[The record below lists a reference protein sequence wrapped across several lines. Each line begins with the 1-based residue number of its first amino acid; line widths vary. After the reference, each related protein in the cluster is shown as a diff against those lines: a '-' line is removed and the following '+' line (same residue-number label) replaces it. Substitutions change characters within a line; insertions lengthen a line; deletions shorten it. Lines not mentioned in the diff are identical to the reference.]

1 MKKIKLVSLVSVGVV
16 LLYTLGLFMIYY
28 TAREVS
34 SERFDAESRQY
45 NSQFD
50 ECLNAARD
58 KVMLGE
64 ADNYKDE
71 IAIFKDIVFETGTYP
86 FRSCASISAILDE
99 EGNVLAKTEPAI
111 KLEFCNE
118 YWEPYET
125 HIISMEE
132 YLTDE
137 IKNEIL
143 SFTES
148 QLSHYM
154 RVSSAHFHKT
164 EEGYVPVKIFLEGTD
179 FDTLE
184 RTEKEIVL
192 SDLPVDLK
200 AGDNEQNYASM
211 STSVYN
217 ISDDEDLL
225 YNFERVNEAL
235 EEAVTW
241 IKTDKYEAVGGSSN
255 KGYLRRTQMS
265 YDLYMFKLGGKTY
278 RTFTAMSHN
287 LTKTTFESDEFQE
300 GAIYLGMLFSMAG
313 AVIIIFSL
321 VFYTKKENLD
331 KAVNSF
337 SAAAA
342 HELKTPLSVIQ
353 NQCEC
358 IMENIAPEKNEEYVK
373 SIYDE
378 SLRMNEL
385 VINMLEY
392 SRVTSEGYVK
402 KEKCDLCEIVRETAE
417 KYKVF
422 AESRGVNIRVEIK
435 TEKAAVRCNGRL
447 MALAVNNYISNAVKF
462 AKGDKNVVITL
473 ENNRKPYRISV
484 YNDGDGITGE
494 LKLHLWNAFTKED
507 KARTSGSG
515 SGMGLALCKRIFD
528 FHNCTY
534 GFKNKENGV
543 EFWVT
548 VE

>member
-1 MKKIKLVSLVSVGVV
+1 MKKIKLVSLVSLGVV
-16 LLYTLGLFMIYY
+16 LLYALSLFMIYY

-34 SERFDAESRQY
+34 SERFEAESRQY
-45 NSQFD
+45 NSQFNS
-50 ECLNAARD
+50 CLNAARD

-71 IAIFKDIVFETGTYP
+71 IAIFEDIVFETGTYG
-86 FRSCASISAILDE
+86 SAAAISVILDE

-125 HIISMEE
+125 HIISIEE
-132 YLTDE
+132 YLTDK
-137 IKNEIL
+137 IKNEIR
-143 SFTES
+143 SFTDS
-148 QLSHYM
+148 VLSRYV
-154 RVSSAHFHKT
+154 RVNRAYFHKT

-179 FDTLE
+179 FDTLQK
-184 RTEKEIVL
+184 TEKEIVL

-200 AGDNEQNYASM
+200 AGDNGQDYVSM
-211 STSVYN
+211 STEFYH
-217 ISDDEDLL
+217 ISDDEELL
-225 YNFERVNEAL
+225 YNLDKVNEAL
-235 EEAVTW
+235 EEAVSW
-241 IKTDKYEAVGGSSN
+241 IKNDEFEAVGGSSN
-255 KGYLRRTQMS
+255 KGYLRRTQMT
-265 YDLYMFKLGGKTY
+265 YDLFLFKMNGKTY
-278 RTFTAMSHN
+278 RTFNAMSHN
-287 LTKTTFESDEFQE
+287 LTKSTFESDEFQE
-300 GAIYLGMLFSMAG
+300 GAIYLGMLFAMAG

-321 VFYTKKENLD
+321 ALSAKKENLD

-392 SRVTSEGYVK
+392 SRITSDGYVK
-402 KEKCDLCEIVRETAE
+402 KEKCDLCEIVRSTAE
-417 KYKVF
+417 KYKTF
-422 AESRGVNIRVEIK
+422 AESKGVNMKMEIK
-435 TEKAAVRCNGRL
+435 TDKAVVKCNGKL

-462 AKGDKNVVITL
+462 ASGDKNVVVTL
-473 ENNRKPYRISV
+473 ENKKKPYLITV
-484 YNDGDGITGE
+484 YNDGDGVSGE
-494 LKLHLWNAFTKED
+494 LKPHLWNAFTKED

-515 SGMGLALCKRIFD
+515 SGMGLALCKKIFD
-528 FHNCTY
+528 FHSCTY
-534 GFKNKENGV
+534 GFRNKEKGV
-543 EFWVT
+543 EFWVM